1 MPLNEGIKA
10 LLGLQRK
17 TRAGEVAPLV
27 DVAIKN
33 FWLWP
38 GKAYWAYVRRAKIAV
53 EQLELRKAKGLVGDA
68 RVANVV
74 SLCKQLYDEADW
86 PERGELFM
94 CLMSEDSWSMVAWLL
109 EDDAVCIELFEK
121 VEQQYGR
128 LTSEEVGKPVATVG
142 ELAAML
148 EKIAA
153 EGREK
158 VMPRKRSLWQE
169 RGWWLW
175 LILGALWL
183 LWLVGCGIPK
193 LMRCIVIIRDV

>member
-1 MPLNEGIKA
+1 MNEGLKA
-10 LLGLQRK
+10 LLELQRRTK
-17 TRAGEVAPLV
+17 AGEVAPLV
-27 DVAIKN
+27 DVAVKN

-38 GKAYWAYVRRAKIAV
+38 GKAYWAYVRRAKIAI

-109 EDDAVCIELFEK
+109 EDDAVCSELLEK

-153 EGREK
+153 EEREK
-158 VMPRKRSLWQE
+158 VNPRKRKSRLWLE

-175 LILGALWL
+175 LILSALVL
-183 LWLVGCGIPK
+183 LWFVGFGIVKLV
-193 LMRCIVIIRDV
+193 RWIVA

>member
-1 MPLNEGIKA
+1 MPGLRKNRRMRQDLEE
-10 LLGLQRK
+10 LLELQRK
-17 TRAGEVAPLV
+17 TKAGEVAPLV

-38 GKAYWAYVRRAKIAV
+38 GKAYWVYVRRVKIAV
-53 EQLELRKAKGLVGDA
+53 KQLELRKKHGISTDA

-94 CLMSEDSWSMVAWLL
+94 CLMSEDSWSMIACLL

-128 LTSEEVGKPVATVG
+128 LTSEEAGKTVATVG

-153 EGREK
+153 EGLQNTK
-158 VMPRKRSLWQE
+158 VICR
-169 RGWWLW
+169 
-175 LILGALWL
+175 
-183 LWLVGCGIPK
+183 
-193 LMRCIVIIRDV
+193 

>member
-1 MPLNEGIKA
+1 MNLEK
-10 LLGLQRK
+10 LFELKRK
-17 TRAGEVAPLV
+17 TKAGEVAPLV

-38 GKAYWAYVRRAKIAV
+38 GKAYWAYVRRAKIAI
-53 EQLELRKAKGLVGDA
+53 EQLELRKKHAISTDA
-68 RVANVV
+68 RVKNVV
-74 SLCKQLYDEADW
+74 SLCKQLYDEANW

-94 CLMSEDSWSMVAWLL
+94 YLMSEDSWSMVARLL

-128 LTSEEVGKPVATVG
+128 LTREEAGKSVATVG

-148 EKIAA
+148 EKIAS

-158 VMPRKRSLWQE
+158 VMPRKRSLWLE
-169 RGWWLW
+169 RVWWLW
-175 LILGALWL
+175 LILSALVL
-183 LWLVGCGIPK
+183 LWFVGFGIVKLV
-193 LMRCIVIIRDV
+193 RWIVIIREV